1 MPIELDLLVVAY
13 AIFAGLVGGLMPGV
27 GNLMSMLMVAPFVPI
42 NSAFD
47 AIVFFTVLTQISQY
61 VGSLTTIYTGLP
73 GEASSM
79 PTVQE
84 VKKLNKSQLSDVIA
98 ASAVG
103 SAFGAV
109 FAVTACLA
117 LSYYFADVVYV
128 FRTEVILTLLLVAVY
143 MICKTSSNHWL
154 LSTALL
160 AAGVLISQ
168 VGWNNITNSGF
179 LTFGYMDLYQG
190 IPAELVLLMLFA
202 LPQLHQLTQTSSR
215 STRIDIAWSWPALN
229 YVRLSW
235 YSLLGFVGGLMPGLT
250 TVFSSQLAYGYASGR
265 TQDPRERIIASETAN
280 NSGAVTQIIPLLV
293 LGLPLVPS
301 EAFTLS
307 MMEIKG
313 FIPSATVAAEY
324 FQALVPVLAIAVVA
338 GLALAWP
345 LAHTVLK
352 ILNTNINLFRISMIV
367 VLIGSILYQSV
378 LDANTQYVTLCA
390 LAMLPAAWLVR
401 KLDTMTLVFGFF
413 IGSRLIDHVLR
424 FGSLHF

>member
-1 MPIELDLLVVAY
+1 MPIDLDLLVVAY
-13 AIFAGLVGGLMPGV
+13 AIIAGLVGGLMPGV
-27 GNLMSMLMVAPFVPI
+27 GNLMSMLMVVPFVPI
-42 NSAFD
+42 NSALD
-47 AIVFFTVLTQISQY
+47 AVVFFAVLTQVSQY

-79 PTVQE
+79 PAVQE

-109 FAVTACLA
+109 FAVIACLA

-128 FRTEVILTLLLVAVY
+128 FRTEIILALLLTAVFLV
-143 MICKTSSNHWL
+143 CKTSSNHWL
-154 LSTALL
+154 LSTTLL
-160 AAGVLISQ
+160 GMGVLMSQ

-202 LPQLHQLTQTSSR
+202 LPQLYQLTQSSSPR
-215 STRIDIAWSWPALN
+215 VSVDLKYTWPALN
-229 YVRLSW
+229 YLKLSW
-235 YSLLGFVGGLMPGLT
+235 YSFLGFVGGLMPGLT

-265 TQDPRERIIASETAN
+265 TRNPRERIIASETAN
-280 NSGAVTQIIPLLV
+280 NSGAVTQIVPLLV

-313 FIPSATVAAEY
+313 FIPSAMVAAEY
-324 FQALVPVLAIAVVA
+324 FQAMTPALIVAVFA
-338 GLALAWP
+338 GLVLAWP
-345 LAHTVLK
+345 LANLVLK
-352 ILNTNINLFRISMIV
+352 ILNANINLFRISMIAM
-367 VLIGSILYQSV
+367 LIGTILYQSV
-378 LDANTQYVTLCA
+378 QDSNTQYVIMCA
-390 LAMLPAAWLVR
+390 LAMLPVTWLVR

-413 IGSRLIDHVLR
+413 IGSKLIDHLLR